1 MEERAASSLD
11 RFITLINQLRAMLSP
26 LKALLYEAFW
36 FVLAVVEAVR
46 LLMSELLKGKT

>member
-11 RFITLINQLRAMLSP
+11 RFFRLINQLRAIPP

-36 FVLAVVEAVR
+36 FAVVEAVP
-46 LLMSELLKGKT
+46 LP